1 MENKI
6 SFKKKIDF
14 FVFGWII
21 NWAYP
26 QYYRPKYNYIS
37 YYKLL
42 FHYFIPQK
50 ILRINGNVK
59 WPVHFTSSVKGQD
72 NIKKGIICDPGDN
85 PNIYI
90 EANNGICFG
99 SNVGIGSGA
108 QILSSIHSHHDHS
121 LHDYNTPIII
131 GNNVFIGS
139 NSVVLPGVKIGD
151 NVVIGAGSI
160 VAKNIPANSIA
171 VGNPCKVIK
180 QKEPYTEDF
189 SKIVFNRKVQ
199 KKYSSFLQENMTE

>member
-6 SFKKKIDF
+6 SFKKKVDF
-14 FVFGWII
+14 FVFAWII

-37 YYKLL
+37 YYKLF

-90 EANNGICFG
+90 EANNGILFG
-99 SNVGIGSGA
+99 SNVGIGAGA
-108 QILSSIHSHHDHS
+108 KILSSIHSHHDHS
-121 LHDYNTPIII
+121 LHDSNSSIII

-171 VGNPCKVIK
+171 VGNPCKVIR
-180 QKEPYTEDF
+180 QKEPYTEEF
-189 SKIVFNRKVQ
+189 SKIVFNKKVP
-199 KKYSSFLQENMTE
+199 KKYASFLQENMTE